1 MSDSNSFI
9 SGVFCDFEA
18 PDTYPTPSRALM
30 ITQIPVKIVIPILTV
45 CDNLVGIWMIIRACE
60 GVGYVPGAS
69 KSQKTPEMNE
79 LESDKIPLKIWASNF
94 EKQKS

>member
-1 MSDSNSFI
+1 
-9 SGVFCDFEA
+9 
-18 PDTYPTPSRALM
+18 M

-45 CDNLVGIWMIIRACE
+45 WDNLVGIWMIIRACE

-79 LESDKIPLKIWASNF
+79 LESNKIPLKIWASNF

>member
-1 MSDSNSFI
+1 MEDH
-9 SGVFCDFEA
+9 
-18 PDTYPTPSRALM
+18 
-30 ITQIPVKIVIPILTV
+30 QIPVKIVIPDFDSLWQFCRILV
-45 CDNLVGIWMIIRACE
+45 IIRACE